1 MNKDR
6 DSSRRELHHATADLN
21 YSLECF
27 GDHLAAEY
35 SLPSG
40 IDGFD
45 AIYLYMC
52 RKYRWTIQQ
61 CRAMEMSDIR
71 LVLAT
76 EMKDWTQPKEAVD
89 GNQDLD
95 SDSDVMQ

>member
-1 MNKDR
+1 MDKERNA
-6 DSSRRELHHATADLN
+6 SRQELHYAIADLN

-27 GDHLAAEY
+27 GDHLAVEY

-71 LVLAT
+71 LVLST
-76 EMKDWTQPKEAVD
+76 EMKDWTLPKDAVD
-89 GNQDLD
+89 SNPDPD
-95 SDSDVMQ
+95 N